1 MKRTILSVTAL
12 TFLCSG
18 LAVGA
23 QKTINQVTGVT
34 TSREDLRNKIN
45 TELADAQDNDTELY
59 ATKANKAGTVM
70 LWSEWANGAAFTTA
84 SPLVNYNGKL
94 YKCTA
99 PYTKVNG
106 HTPDTQTSYFAEASG
121 AGAVVSVNSA
131 TGAVVLDADDISDS
145 ATTNKFVTAADITKL
160 GNLSNT
166 NTGDQDLSG
175 LALKTNVLEKNNTTS
190 FTPDADYEPATK
202 KYVDDAITASG
213 GYTDETAQDAVGDMV
228 TSNTET
234 GIAVTYDD
242 SGGKLNFVVD
252 TDLQTLAAPGT
263 WKTFY
268 SNGSNN
274 IAELSIGA
282 SGKFLKSNGAAL
294 APSWEDAV
302 AAYPS
307 AGVPTSTG
315 SAWGTSYTV
324 GTSANN
330 LVQLNAS
337 AQLPAVSAANLTNFP
352 ASLATTSGV
361 AAAYQPLDSDLTTW
375 AGVTSTADGR
385 SLVSA
390 ANYTAMRTALSLV
403 PGTDVQGYD
412 ADLATLANPTAWRS
426 FYSNGSS
433 VITPLAF
440 GASGTILQSNGASAA
455 PTWVSPVQM
464 TWPGAAGI
472 AVYGGSSA
480 WGTSLTAPTG
490 AIVGT
495 TDTQTLTNK
504 DISNA
509 NNTYRAASVTAT
521 GAVELATDVETVTGT
536 DSTRATTPANIT
548 AKLAAPGAIGGT
560 TAGAGTFTTLSAG
573 ATGFSVDADGDV
585 TGKTFTPARTATVG
599 TILDLYEGS
608 NNGNNKVTIQPSATL
623 SVDKSIVAE
632 NILQSSDIGT
642 SVQGYDSDLA
652 TWAGVTSS
660 SNGRSLVSATDYSAM
675 RTLLSL
681 APGTNVQAYDADL
694 TTWAGVTPGT
704 GVTAALG
711 NAVNGAG
718 GLVTYDA
725 DIATLAAPGNWK
737 TFYSNGSAAIQALDN
752 HATSGYVLTSNGASA
767 APSWKSALPSATEGQ
782 ILQAN
787 SSGVYVSTS
796 SFAGLINDDGTADDD
811 LWSADRIQSL
821 IDDTKGNGDT
831 LFTWS
836 ADKIYD
842 QLVLKAPVDAPT
854 FTNKVTTA
862 ASASGGA
869 GFNLPHGAA
878 PSSPVNGDIWTTSA
892 GGLYARINGSTVG
905 PLGAGGGSV
914 SDTAY
919 GSGWNGDT
927 TTAPSKNAIYD
938 KIETMNAAAGF
949 VDPAPT
955 YSDSTCTKGQY
966 SFDGSYWYVCEA
978 SNQWDRF
985 AVTFASWNNPT
996 PGVPTFSS
1004 RTIGTNGTTLNLGG
1018 SASLSVGVGGNGGFD
1033 VDCSIA
1039 GSNITATYSSGAPGS
1054 SLVYT
1059 LGTTVNSGD
1068 TCDLDY
1074 TQPGNGIEATTGGAD
1089 LASIT
1094 SAAITNNS
1102 TQTPVANFIGAPGSI
1117 ETFEASAGNFVT
1129 GSAFSETDPQS
1140 IINTYSTAQYH
1151 GGSHSAYFGFT
1162 GSEAGLNFMRADIGT
1177 GDSNFTLTYW
1187 IRPEATIEYE
1197 YTPFFTLSQ
1206 HASSPLTYGES
1217 ALNTFIVGGSA
1228 NSYNIRVYDTT
1239 GGSYVTGSIAYTA
1252 GNWIKLVYSFRSG
1265 ASSDLKIYNSSSVL
1279 QETIT
1284 IATSPTRSPRYFYW
1298 GNVDSSPNAYA
1309 RPFYI
1314 DDIQYNSTNP

>member
-905 PLGAGGGSV
+905 PLGTGGSMTYPSTGNFGYTSNGSSWTAMGLDTDLSSV
-914 SDTAY
+914 SASDDTVPSAKAVKTALNAVSVAAPTVQSADPTSASAQGWY
-919 GSGWNGDT
+919 CATGSGDCFYKSSGGLFTLPGSYAADPSTYTLTLDIIDGNATDKVTVNSTDRTTDGTWTGLSSATQAVTTTPDTGRTASCTGTGITGSYPNYLADMTQDRSIACTFEASTTTYSQNFTGADANPIGGYWVTVTNALDLKISSNKVMTTTHGSIAAAYYNRT
-927 TTAPSKNAIYD
+927 TTANQFSTVTMDAVDSATPGEGGPIVRASTSANTYYELINSGNCLSFFKNVGGSRSQLGSWVC
-938 KIETMNAAAGF
+938 THNWSAGDTIKLTAEGTSTT
-949 VDPAPT
+949 VLTAYVNSSSVTT
-955 YSDSTCTKGQY
+955 YSDS
-966 SFDGSYWYVCEA
+966 S
-978 SNQWDRF
+978 
-985 AVTFASWNNPT
+985 T
-996 PGVPTFSS
+996 P
-1004 RTIGTNGTTLNLGG
+1004 
-1018 SASLSVGVGGNGGFD
+1018 
-1033 VDCSIA
+1033 
-1039 GSNITATYSSGAPGS
+1039 
-1054 SLVYT
+1054 
-1059 LGTTVNSGD
+1059 
-1068 TCDLDY
+1068 
-1074 TQPGNGIEATTGGAD
+1074 
-1089 LASIT
+1089 IT
-1094 SAAITNNS
+1094 S
-1102 TQTPVANFIGAPGSI
+1102 GY
-1117 ETFEASAGNFVT
+1117 AG
-1129 GSAFSETDPQS
+1129 
-1140 IINTYSTAQYH
+1140 
-1151 GGSHSAYFGFT
+1151 
-1162 GSEAGLNFMRADIGT
+1162 
-1177 GDSNFTLTYW
+1177 
-1187 IRPEATIEYE
+1187 
-1197 YTPFFTLSQ
+1197 
-1206 HASSPLTYGES
+1206 
-1217 ALNTFIVGGSA
+1217 
-1228 NSYNIRVYDTT
+1228 
-1239 GGSYVTGSIAYTA
+1239 
-1252 GNWIKLVYSFRSG
+1252 IK
-1265 ASSDLKIYNSSSVL
+1265 DKNSSSYRAWAGGSL
-1279 QETIT
+1279 
-1284 IATSPTRSPRYFYW
+1284 
-1298 GNVDSSPNAYA
+1298 
-1309 RPFYI
+1309 
-1314 DDIQYNSTNP
+1314 